1 MARTTGI
8 LTGAQYTKLVDIRVG
23 HTVRMNT
30 EAVRAL
36 VTRGLIEIVNGRPVI
51 LDAEAAN
58 AAIAEYDA
66 WADAANRRYLASRG
80 RFVR

>member
-23 HTVRMNT
+23 HAVRMNT